1 MAAALADFVAAS
13 AVAVLVVLG
22 FFTFGPI
29 FSAAGE
35 VLRLRWFS
43 KGSGGGDGLE
53 SDLLL
58 VFVLLVASSK
68 TEDLRLP
75 ESLAWLPSV
84 VARDVTAEAADLS
97 CCTDCAR

>member
-1 MAAALADFVAAS
+1 MAASV
-13 AVAVLVVLG
+13 VAVLVVLG

-29 FSAAGE
+29 LSAAGE

-43 KGSGGGDGLE
+43 KGSGAGDGLE
-53 SDLLL
+53 SDLLLL